1 MVVRAVLAGRPSVV
15 DDGLSYL
22 RGHAWFDPFG
32 ITRKAFAAAN
42 PSAVLLGTDGLVA
55 GGRAREDAVVAFV
68 ADVAEQLR
76 EAREAGELSE
86 AEEAPEAA
94 EAAEA
99 GRAGGQRRPV
109 SSQASWPPSSSPQ
122 SVAAG

>member
-15 DDGLSYL
+15 DNGLSYL

-55 GGRAREDAVVAFV
+55 GGPVHGEDAVVAFV

-86 AEEAPEAA
+86 AEDEAEEAA
-94 EAAEA
+94 DVPE
-99 GRAGGQRRPV
+99 V
-109 SSQASWPPSSSPQ
+109 SDAR
-122 SVAAG
+122 